1 LYLQNQAQGQYYST
15 IGQVDDGGKSS
26 YNGLLLSV
34 QRRMSNNFSVLTNF
48 TWSHC
53 IGDPET
59 TELTGPSYINPNSRQ
74 MDRGNCSSDRRRIF
88 NLSFLANTPRFSNHV
103 TNAILNGWQYSTIL
117 RYQSGNYG
125 TVTAGSDLNLTG
137 IGNQRPNATGADPI
151 LAQAVPGS
159 QRFGVQYLN
168 AASNAVPSGIS
179 KGAFS
184 TTGLGLG
191 GFGTLGVLN
200 IVNPGM
206 VQVDMKLA
214 RTFHVRERQTL
225 EFRWEVFNVP
235 NLVNLGAP
243 NTVLSSGIFGQITS
257 DINGS
262 SSQAG
267 DPRIMQMALK
277 YVF

>member
-1 LYLQNQAQGQYYST
+1 
-15 IGQVDDGGKSS
+15 
-26 YNGLLLSV
+26 
-34 QRRMSNNFSVLTNF
+34 MSNNFSVLTNF

-53 IGDPET
+53 LGDPET
-59 TELTGPSYINPNSRQ
+59 TELTGPSYVNPNSRQ
-74 MDRGNCSSDRRRIF
+74 MDRANCNSDRRRIF
-88 NLSFLANTPRFSNHV
+88 NLSFLANTPHFSGHMV
-103 TNAILNGWQYSTIL
+103 NAVLSGWQFSTIL
-117 RYQSGNYG
+117 RYQSGNYT
-125 TVTAGSDLNLTG
+125 TVTAGSDLNLSG
-137 IGNQRPNATGADPI
+137 IGNQRPNGTGATPI

-159 QRFGVQYLN
+159 QRFSVQYLN
-168 AASNAVPSGIS
+168 ATPFGVPAGSIG

-184 TTGLGLG
+184 TAGLGPG
-191 GFGTLGVLN
+191 SFGTLGPLS

-214 RTFHVRERQTL
+214 RSFRIREHQTV

-235 NLVNLGAP
+235 NLVNLGVP
-243 NTVLSSGIFGQITS
+243 NTVLSSGTFGQITS

-267 DPRIMQMALK
+267 DPRIMQLALK